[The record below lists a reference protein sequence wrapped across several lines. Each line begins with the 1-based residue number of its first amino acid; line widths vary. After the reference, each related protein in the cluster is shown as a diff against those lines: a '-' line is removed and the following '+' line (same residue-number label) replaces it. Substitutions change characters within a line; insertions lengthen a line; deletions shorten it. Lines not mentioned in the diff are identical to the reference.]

1 MRTTILM
8 TVALVIQFNIVI
20 PANAITKSVKSL
32 EIALAKSN
40 SSNCSAITS
49 VIAKMKKKSPTSTTN
64 ISRSPARKDWKD
76 APNGDVLT
84 IYYQRS
90 FHSEDFEM
98 SSSKIIIG
106 QCPGI
111 VAVSFQQHA
120 TDGVPPYGL
129 INGRVKR
136 FQCPKGMAIENY
148 PFKWGYFCGA

>member
-1 MRTTILM
+1 MRAAILM
-8 TVALVIQFNIVI
+8 TVALAIQFNIVI
-20 PANAITKSVKSL
+20 PANATTKSVKSL

-49 VIAKMKKKSPTSTTN
+49 VTAKMKKKSPTSTIN

-76 APNGDVLT
+76 APKGDVLT
-84 IYYQRS
+84 IYYQNS
-90 FHSEDFEM
+90 FHNDSFEM
-98 SSSKIIIG
+98 SSSKKIIG

-129 INGRVKR
+129 INGQVKH
-136 FQCPKGMAIENY
+136 FQCPKGMTYENS